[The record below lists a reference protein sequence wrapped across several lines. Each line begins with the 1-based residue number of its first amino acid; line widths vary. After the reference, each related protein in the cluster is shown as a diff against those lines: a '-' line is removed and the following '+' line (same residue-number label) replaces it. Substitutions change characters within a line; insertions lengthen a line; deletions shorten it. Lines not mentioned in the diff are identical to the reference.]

1 MGAERW
7 ELTKET
13 KYNNSMKD
21 IKAKHITKWS
31 NKNAKF
37 KMGDEVYLKGVE
49 GEVENKNGELER
61 PTKISIGGNYIAEN
75 GQIYRTW
82 LSKKISKRTGEI
94 GKVVAASSADGIT
107 FKMPNGSNRMWT
119 RYFVQ
124 YADGY
129 IAGIFSQC
137 LGKAF

>member
-1 MGAERW
+1 
-7 ELTKET
+7 
-13 KYNNSMKD
+13 
-21 IKAKHITKWS
+21 
-31 NKNAKF
+31 
-37 KMGDEVYLKGVE
+37 MGDEVYLKGVE
-49 GEVENKNGELER
+49 GEVINSNGDLER
-61 PTKISIGGNYIAEN
+61 PSKISIGGNYIAEN

-82 LSKKISKRTGEI
+82 LSKKISKRTGGI

-107 FKMPNGSNRMWT
+107 FKMPNGSNRQWT

>member
-1 MGAERW
+1 MKHP
-7 ELTKET
+7 KESS
-13 KYNNSMKD
+13 YNNSMKD

-37 KMGDEVYLKGVE
+37 NMGDEVYLKGVE
-49 GEVENKNGELER
+49 DGDNAMD
-61 PTKISIGGNYIAEN
+61 SYIAEN
-75 GQIYRTW
+75 GQKYRTW

-94 GKVVAASSADGIT
+94 GKIVAASSADGRT
-107 FKMPNGSNRMWT
+107 FKMPNGSNRQWT

-137 LGKAF
+137 LSKAL

>member
-1 MGAERW
+1 
-7 ELTKET
+7 
-13 KYNNSMKD
+13 MKD

-37 KMGDEVYLKGVE
+37 NMGDEVYLKGVE
-49 GEVENKNGELER
+49 EPIMNKNGDLER
-61 PTKISIGGNYIAEN
+61 PDKNSLGGHYVAKTEQTYKIGMGYSYMHEN
-75 GQIYRTW
+75 GQVYRSW
-82 LSKKISKRTGEI
+82 LSEKISKRTGEI
-94 GKVVAASSADGIT
+94 GKIVGASSADGKT
-107 FKMPNGSNRMWT
+107 FKMPYGSNRQWT

-137 LGKAF
+137 LNKAL

>member
-1 MGAERW
+1 MKHP
-7 ELTKET
+7 KESS
-13 KYNNSMKD
+13 YNNSMKD

-49 GEVENKNGELER
+49 GEGWGVRN
-61 PTKISIGGNYIAEN
+61 SYIAEN
-75 GQIYRTW
+75 GQVYRTW

-107 FKMPNGSNRMWT
+107 FKMPNGSNRQWT

>member
-1 MGAERW
+1 
-7 ELTKET
+7 
-13 KYNNSMKD
+13 MKD
-21 IKAKHITKWS
+21 IKAKHITSWA

-49 GEVENKNGELER
+49 GEVINKNGELER
-61 PTKISIGGNYIAEN
+61 PLKKLIGSVYTAEN

-82 LSKKISKRTGEI
+82 LSKKISQRTGEI
-94 GKVVAASSADGIT
+94 GVIVAVTSTNGIT
-107 FKMPNGSNRMWT
+107 FNSRS

-137 LGKAF
+137 LGKACWTY

>member
-1 MGAERW
+1 
-7 ELTKET
+7 
-13 KYNNSMKD
+13 
-21 IKAKHITKWS
+21 
-31 NKNAKF
+31 
-37 KMGDEVYLKGVE
+37 MGDEVYLKGVE
-49 GEVENKNGELER
+49 GEVINSNGDLER
-61 PTKISIGGNYIAEN
+61 PSKISIGGNYIAEN

-107 FKMPNGSNRMWT
+107 FKMPNGSNRQWT

>member
-1 MGAERW
+1 
-7 ELTKET
+7 
-13 KYNNSMKD
+13 MKD

-49 GEVENKNGELER
+49 EPIVNKNGELER
-61 PTKISIGGNYIAEN
+61 PEKSAIGSHYIAETGQTFTIGMGTSYIAKN
-75 GQIYRTW
+75 GQKYRSW

-107 FKMPNGSNRMWT
+107 FKMPNGSNRQWT

-129 IAGIFSQC
+129 FAGIFSQC

>member
-1 MGAERW
+1 
-7 ELTKET
+7 
-13 KYNNSMKD
+13 MKD
-21 IKAKHITKWS
+21 IKAKHITSWT

-37 KMGDEVYLKGVE
+37 NMGDEVYLKGVE
-49 GEVENKNGELER
+49 GTGNSYIAKNGQE
-61 PTKISIGGNYIAEN
+61 
-75 GQIYRTW
+75 YRLW
-82 LSKKISKRTGEI
+82 VSKKISKRTGEI

-107 FKMPNGSNRMWT
+107 FRMPNGSDRKWT

-129 IAGIFSQC
+129 IAGIFAQC

>member
-1 MGAERW
+1 
-7 ELTKET
+7 
-13 KYNNSMKD
+13 MKD
-21 IKAKHITKWS
+21 IKAKHITSWA

-37 KMGDEVYLKGVE
+37 NMGDEVYLKGVE
-49 GEVENKNGELER
+49 DPVLKNGELER
-61 PTKISIGGNYIAEN
+61 PLKKLIGSVYIAEN
-75 GQIYRTW
+75 GRVYRSW

-94 GKVVAASSADGIT
+94 GKIVAVSSADGIM
-107 FKMPNGSNRMWT
+107 FNSRT

-129 IAGIFSQC
+129 IAGICSQC

>member
-1 MGAERW
+1 
-7 ELTKET
+7 
-13 KYNNSMKD
+13 MKD

-37 KMGDEVYLKGVE
+37 NMGDEVYLKGVE
-49 GEVENKNGELER
+49 GEGWGVRN
-61 PTKISIGGNYIAEN
+61 SYIAEN
-75 GQIYRTW
+75 GQVYRSW

-94 GKVVAASSADGIT
+94 GKIVAASSADGRT
-107 FKMPNGSNRMWT
+107 FKMPNGSNRQWT